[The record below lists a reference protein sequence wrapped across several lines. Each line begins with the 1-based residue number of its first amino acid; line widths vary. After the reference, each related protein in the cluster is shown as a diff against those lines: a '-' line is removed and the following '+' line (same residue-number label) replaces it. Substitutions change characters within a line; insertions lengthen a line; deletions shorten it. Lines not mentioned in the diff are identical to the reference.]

1 MKSSLRLRFV
11 RLVSLSLIIAF
22 VAPLAFAADAVEDQF
37 FDSNGVQIHYTVQGL
52 GDPVVL
58 IHGFTSSIDSNW
70 RTNGIIDKLSSD
82 FQVIALDTRGHGK
95 SDKPHDAASYGTEMT
110 EDVVRLLDHLEIDK
124 AHIVGYS
131 MGGFITL
138 KLLTDHPD
146 RFLSAVLGGSG
157 WSEEGL
163 EGLDELAESLET
175 GKGIGPLIEA
185 LTPEGQPVPSEE
197 QMAMINQMLMATN
210 DPLALAAVI
219 HGMDDLEITEEQIR
233 SIEVPVLALI
243 GEIDPLRS
251 TVDRLLEVHP
261 DVEVVV
267 LEGKDH
273 MTAISDPALVDGM
286 REFFIRL
293 CDCA

>member
-1 MKSSLRLRFV
+1 MISSLRLRFV

>member
-11 RLVSLSLIIAF
+11 RLVSLSLIIALF
-22 VAPLAFAADAVEDQF
+22 APLAFAADAVEDQF

>member
-1 MKSSLRLRFV
+1 MISSVRLRFV
-11 RLVSLSLIIAF
+11 RLVSLSLIIALF
-22 VAPLAFAADAVEDQF
+22 APLAFAADAVEDQF

-261 DVEVVV
+261 EVEVVV

>member
-163 EGLDELAESLET
+163 EGMDDLAESLET

-251 TVDRLLEVHP
+251 TVDRLLEVQP

-293 CDCA
+293 CNCA

>member
-1 MKSSLRLRFV
+1 MQRSL
-11 RLVSLSLIIAF
+11 RLVSLSLIIACF
-22 VAPLAFAADAVEDQF
+22 APLAFAADAVDDQF
-37 FDSNGVQIHYTVQGL
+37 FDSKGIQIRYTVQGL

-58 IHGFTSSIDSNW
+58 IHGFTASIDSNW
-70 RTNGIIDKLSSD
+70 RVTGIIDKLSSE
-82 FQVIALDTRGHGK
+82 FKVIALDARGHGK
-95 SDKPHDAASYGTEMT
+95 SDKPHEPAAYGEEMA

-138 KLLTDHPD
+138 KMLTLHPD
-146 RFLSAVLGGSG
+146 RFLSAVLGGAG
-157 WSEEGL
+157 WTD
-163 EGLDELAESLET
+163 EGLDGMVELAESLEA
-175 GKGIGPLIEA
+175 GKGIGPLIDA
-185 LTPEGQPVPSEE
+185 LTPEGQPAPSEE
-197 QMAMINQMLMATN
+197 QIAMINQMLLATN

-219 HGMDDLEITEEQIR
+219 RGMDGLQIPEEQIR

-243 GEIDPLRS
+243 GEIDPLRA
-251 TVDRLLEVHP
+251 TVDRLSEVLP
-261 DVEVVV
+261 EVEVKV

-273 MTAISDPALVDGM
+273 MTAVSDPALVDSM

>member
-1 MKSSLRLRFV
+1 MISSLRLRFV
-11 RLVSLSLIIAF
+11 RLVSLSLIIALF
-22 VAPLAFAADAVEDQF
+22 APLAFAADAVEDQF

-251 TVDRLLEVHP
+251 TVDRLLEVQP

-293 CDCA
+293 CNCA

>member
-1 MKSSLRLRFV
+1 MISSLRLRFV
-11 RLVSLSLIIAF
+11 RLVSLSLIIALF
-22 VAPLAFAADAVEDQF
+22 APLAFAADAVEDQF